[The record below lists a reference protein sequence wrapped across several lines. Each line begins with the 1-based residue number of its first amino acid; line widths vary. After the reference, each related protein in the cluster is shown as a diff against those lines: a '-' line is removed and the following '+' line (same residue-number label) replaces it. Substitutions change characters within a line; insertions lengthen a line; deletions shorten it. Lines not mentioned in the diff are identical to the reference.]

1 LKRVEVFVG
10 EKNVA
15 SVPGEPVNEQKDF
28 YAAKPCGSELA
39 REEGIP
45 VNIDVD

>member
-10 EKNVA
+10 EKAWLVYRA
-15 SVPGEPVNEQKDF
+15 ERRTTRR
-28 YAAKPCGSELA
+28 KPCGSELA
-39 REEGIP
+39 REEGVS